1 MSCKKWCSNSQ
12 DKWILVGSVSVTL
25 VLTIAMVLGL
35 TLNRGTQPGCEQD
48 AVCRS
53 DADMLDYMLSTGQI
67 NHRDGLLVTWY
78 HAANS
83 KKEMEAALNSDV
95 MVLEADVT
103 VEGFTT
109 ANETGVPIMAH
120 PPAIYSDNTLQQWLE
135 AVLAS
140 SQKGIKLDFKSL
152 KAVGPSLDLLRHLTE
167 AGRIRRPVWINADIM
182 RGPNVPISVEI
193 NATQFLAL
201 VQEKYPEVT
210 ISPGFTTLYVPQLP
224 NSTYT
229 QAMVEKMQE
238 LVGALPQ
245 RITFPVRASM
255 ARAAWPHFSW
265 LLGQSERYSLTLWQ
279 GASDPVSVD
288 DLLFIRDNS
297 ATHQIY
303 YDLFEPV
310 LSQFKQLALNSTR
323 KRTYYTGG
331 SLIPLL
337 QQPRG
342 DGLEVEWLVPEVN
355 GSGRTAAI
363 TVPDREGMILLD
375 VGLQQ
380 PEAGNPVPILR
391 APGGPVMTLESFLL
405 QLAVH
410 PRRWGIHVNIV
421 EPAALRPS
429 LATLA
434 HLSTLGHLP
443 WPVWVGATIS
453 HGNFVVPGHVAG
465 RELLTAVAEVFPHVT
480 VAPGWPEEV
489 LGSGYQ
495 EQMVTDMLELCQG
508 LWQPV
513 SFQLQAGPLGRS
525 TAKAVARLL
534 AASPRATVTVHHSV
548 AGNSYA
554 DAWAGLW
561 VARAMDRTRVYYRI
575 PQEYREDLLADVTSN
590 VEGFPGESR

>member
-1 MSCKKWCSNSQ
+1 
-12 DKWILVGSVSVTL
+12 
-25 VLTIAMVLGL
+25 
-35 TLNRGTQPGCEQD
+35 
-48 AVCRS
+48 
-53 DADMLDYMLSTGQI
+53 MLDYMLSMGHI
-67 NHRDGLLVTWY
+67 SHRDGLLITWY

-83 KKEMEAALNSDV
+83 KKEMEDALNSNV
-95 MVLEADVT
+95 MVLEADVN

-109 ANETGVPIMAH
+109 VNETGVPIMAH
-120 PPAIYSDNTLQQWLE
+120 PPAIYSDNTLQEWLE
-135 AVLAS
+135 VVLSS

-152 KAVGPSLDLLRHLTE
+152 KAVGPSLDLLRQMTE
-167 AGRIRRPVWINADIM
+167 AGKIRRPVWINADIL
-182 RGPNVPISVEI
+182 RGPNVPISIEV

-201 VQEKYPEVT
+201 IQEKYPEVT

-229 QAMVEKMQE
+229 KAMVEKMQE

-245 RITFPVRASM
+245 RITFPIRAFM

-265 LLGQSERYSLTLWQ
+265 LLAQSERYSLTLWQ
-279 GASDPVSVD
+279 GASDPMSVD

-342 DGLEVEWLVPEVN
+342 DGLEVEWLDLEVN
-355 GSGRTAAI
+355 SSGRTAAI
-363 TVPDREGMILLD
+363 TAPDREGMILLD
-375 VGLQQ
+375 VGLQE
-380 PEAGNPVPILR
+380 PEAGTPVPVLR
-391 APGGPVMTLESFLL
+391 TRGGPALTLESCLL
-405 QLAVH
+405 QLAAH
-410 PRRWGIHVNIV
+410 PRSWGIHVNIV
-421 EPAALRPS
+421 EPTALRPS

-434 HLSTLGHLP
+434 RLSTLGHLP

-525 TAKAVARLL
+525 SAKAVARLL
-534 AASPRATVTVHHSV
+534 AASPRATVTVHHSM
-548 AGNSYA
+548 AGNNYA
-554 DAWAGLW
+554 DVWAGLW

-575 PQEYREDLLADVTSN
+575 PQEYREDLLADV
-590 VEGFPGESR
+590 SRN

>member
-1 MSCKKWCSNSQ
+1 MSCKKWCSHSST
-12 DKWILVGSVSVTL
+12 KWILAGSISVTL
-25 VLTIAMVLGL
+25 VLAISMILSL
-35 TLNRGTQPGCEQD
+35 TLLRGTQPGCEQD
-48 AVCRS
+48 AVCRP
-53 DADMLDYMLSTGQI
+53 DADMLDYMLSMGHI
-67 NHRDGLLVTWY
+67 SHRDGLLVTWY

-83 KKEMEAALNSDV
+83 KQEMEAALNSSV

-120 PPAIYSDNTLQQWLE
+120 PPAIYSDNTLQEWLE

-152 KAVGPSLDLLRHLTE
+152 KAVGPSLDLLRQLTD
-167 AGRIRRPVWINADIM
+167 AGRIRRPVWINADIL
-182 RGPNVPISVEI
+182 RGPNVPLSVEI

-245 RITFPVRASM
+245 RVTFPIRAVM
-255 ARAAWPHFSW
+255 ARAGWPHISW

-279 GASDPVSVD
+279 GASDPLSVD

-310 LSQFKQLALNSTR
+310 LSQFKQLALNITR

-331 SLIPLL
+331 GLIPLL
-337 QQPRG
+337 QQPGG
-342 DGLEVEWLVPEVN
+342 DGLEVEWLVLEVN
-355 GSGRTAAI
+355 GSGETAAI
-363 TVPDREGMILLD
+363 TIPDREGMILLD
-375 VGLQQ
+375 VGLQE

-391 APGGPVMTLESFLL
+391 APGGLVLTLESCLQ

-421 EPAALRPS
+421 EPSALRPS
-429 LATLA
+429 LVTLA
-434 HLSTLGHLP
+434 QLSSLGHLP

-465 RELLTAVAEVFPHVT
+465 RELLTAVAEIFPHVT

-489 LGSGYQ
+489 LGNGYQ

-513 SFQLQAGPLGRS
+513 SFQLQAAPLGRS
-525 TAKAVARLL
+525 TAKDVARLL
-534 AASPRATVTVHHSV
+534 ASSPRATITVHHRI
-548 AGNSYA
+548 AGDSYA
-554 DAWAGLW
+554 DGWAGLW
-561 VARAMDRTRVYYRI
+561 MARAMDRTRVYYRI
-575 PQEYREDLLADVTSN
+575 PQEYREDLLADV
-590 VEGFPGESR
+590 SRN

>member
-1 MSCKKWCSNSQ
+1 MSCKKWCSNHQ
-12 DKWILVGSVSVTL
+12 TKWILAGSLTVTL
-25 VLTIAMVLGL
+25 VLTISMVLGL
-35 TLNRGTQPGCEQD
+35 TLRSGTQLGCEQD
-48 AVCRS
+48 AFCRL
-53 DADMLDYMLSTGQI
+53 DADMLEYMLSTGQI
-67 NHRDGLLVTWY
+67 SHRDGLLVTWY

-83 KKEMEAALNSDV
+83 KKEMEAALSSNV

-103 VEGFTT
+103 VEGFNT

-120 PPAIYSDNTLQQWLE
+120 PPAVHSDNTLQQWLE

-152 KAVGPSLDLLRHLTE
+152 KAVGPSLDLLRQLTE
-167 AGRIRRPVWINADIM
+167 AGRIRRPVWINADIL

-229 QAMVEKMQE
+229 QAMVERMQE
-238 LVGALPQ
+238 LVAALPQ
-245 RITFPVRASM
+245 RVTFPARAFM
-255 ARAAWPHFSW
+255 TRAAWPHFSW
-265 LLGQSERYSLTLWQ
+265 LLSQSERYSLTLWQ
-279 GASDPVSVD
+279 GASDPVSVE

-297 ATHQIY
+297 AAHQIY

-310 LSQFKQLALNSTR
+310 LSQFKQLALNTTR

-355 GSGRTAAI
+355 GRGGTAAI

-375 VGLQQ
+375 VGLQE
-380 PEAGNPVPILR
+380 PEAGTPVPILHSS
-391 APGGPVMTLESFLL
+391 GGPVLTLESCLL
-405 QLAVH
+405 QLGVH
-410 PRRWGIHVNIV
+410 NRRWGIHVNIM

-453 HGNFVVPGHVAG
+453 HGSFVVPGHVAG

-480 VAPGWPEEV
+480 LAPGWPEEV

-508 LWQPV
+508 LRQPV
-513 SFQLQAGPLGRS
+513 SFQLQARLPGRS
-525 TAKAVARLL
+525 TATSVARLL
-534 AASPRATVTVHHSV
+534 AASPRATVTMYHST
-548 AGNSYA
+548 AGDSYA
-554 DAWAGLW
+554 DVWAGLW
-561 VARAMDRTRVYYRI
+561 AARAVDRTRVYYRI
-575 PQEYREDLLADVTSN
+575 PQEHREHLLADV
-590 VEGFPGESR
+590 SRN